1 LHSTIN
7 SQTQTQTLVPVSFLM
22 SSLSLFLLWA
32 QTTTLAVRF
41 GLQQIGEYLDP
52 QDPIEEIVVVE
63 GECEV

>member
-1 LHSTIN
+1 
-7 SQTQTQTLVPVSFLM
+7 M
-22 SSLSLFLLWA
+22 
-32 QTTTLAVRF
+32 TLAVRF